1 MAFEQIVQSVVHKLE
16 EGGWVPWVKLAVLIG
31 AIVFTINLWFFRDAG
46 FRGLN
51 HEKAIEQA
59 QIARE
64 IARGNGFTTKVIRPA
79 ALWLFDKNKG
89 AFPLDKQ
96 PDIYHA
102 PLNPWVNSWF
112 LRLVKDSWP
121 MTVKDIQYTPDK
133 IIAGAGLLFF
143 LLSVLVNYFIACR
156 LFDQRLA
163 LFGVGLML
171 LCQRFWDFA
180 LIGLPQMTMLL
191 LFSCAIYTLVR
202 AVENQCEG
210 RSTLG
215 WLAATGLFFGLLALT
230 HGLTMWI
237 FAGLFVVALIFFR
250 PIARGALLM
259 LAVFLLCYSPWLVRN
274 YMVSGTPVG
283 LGWYSG
289 LAGIRGS
296 ESAVMRS
303 MEVKIDDVNPRLFR
317 RKIQTQTI
325 AQLGSLY
332 DYLGSV
338 VVAPVFFVAL
348 LHIFKRRGT
357 GVFRWFTLGM
367 WISAVVGMS
376 VFGLMEESGL
386 HANDLHVLFIPLMSC
401 YGTALVLVMWSRI
414 QLHIRFVQFAFFTVL
429 YTISALPFINQFLE
443 LVGPPGMRVAWPP
456 YYPPFIAIFNSWTE
470 EKEIICSDMPWA
482 VAWYADRKS
491 LWLPMSVTKFLELN
505 DYGQLNGQIVGLHLT
520 PVSGYRPYRSEIAS
534 GEYMQWGQFIIG
546 NATLRD
552 FPLKYFTPLPVNGDC
567 VFYSDRDRWTQRED

>member
-16 EGGWVPWVKLAVLIG
+16 EGGWVPWVKLVVLIS
-31 AIVFTINLWFFRDAG
+31 AVAFTISLWFFRDAG

-59 QIARE
+59 QISRE

-79 ALWLFDKNKG
+79 ALWLFEKNKG

-112 LRLVKDSWP
+112 LRLVKDQWP

-133 IIAGAGLLFF
+133 VIAGVGLLFF
-143 LLSVLVNYFIACR
+143 LLSVLVNYFIVCR

-163 LFGVGLML
+163 IFGVGLML

-202 AVENQCEG
+202 AVENQCES
-210 RSTLG
+210 RPTLG

-237 FAGLFVVALIFFR
+237 FAGLLGVSLIYFR
-250 PIARGALLM
+250 PIARGALVM

-289 LAGIRGS
+289 LAGIRGT
-296 ESAVMRS
+296 ESSVMRS
-303 MEVKIDDVNPRLFR
+303 MEVKIDDINPRLFR
-317 RKIQTQTI
+317 RKVQTRTI
-325 AQLGSLY
+325 EQLGSLY
-332 DYLGSV
+332 TPRLLWSRRSSSWRCCTYSSGATPPFSDGSRS
-338 VVAPVFFVAL
+338 A
-348 LHIFKRRGT
+348 
-357 GVFRWFTLGM
+357 
-367 WISAVVGMS
+367 WISAVVGW
-376 VFGLMEESGL
+376 VGLTEESGCARTTPYPLRPADVVL
-386 HANDLHVLFIPLMSC
+386 HGARSVVL
-401 YGTALVLVMWSRI
+401 SRI
-414 QLHIRFVQFAFFTVL
+414 QLHIRFVRPAFHRPSPSRRCHSSTSF
-429 YTISALPFINQFLE
+429 SNSSGLPECGSRGHPTTHHSLPSSIA
-443 LVGPPGMRVAWPP
+443 GPRRRRSSLRTCRGRSRGMR
-456 YYPPFIAIFNSWTE
+456 IA
-470 EKEIICSDMPWA
+470 
-482 VAWYADRKS
+482 R
-491 LWLPMSVTKFLELN
+491 
-505 DYGQLNGQIVGLHLT
+505 
-520 PVSGYRPYRSEIAS
+520 AS
-534 GEYMQWGQFIIG
+534 GC
-546 NATLRD
+546 R
-552 FPLKYFTPLPVNGDC
+552 
-567 VFYSDRDRWTQRED
+567 